1 MILPE
6 FCFDVA
12 EGKARPYALIR
23 LSPNT
28 PVDDLKSMFEKIAGV
43 NLCNVKEQIML
54 EVFGKSEGDADT
66 FFKEILLLVD
76 QYNEK
81 EHGLNGAELVE
92 TRLVN
97 TEQKRAGD
105 ELHLT
110 SSIVLTF
117 DDGDTA
123 RDLDTGCRIFLEPGY
138 AFGTGHHPSTR
149 LAACA
154 LEEIFKIDGRCPQK
168 VLDVGCGSGIL
179 SLLCA
184 KLGASEVLGID
195 INPDAVET
203 ARRNVI
209 RNNLVHCVSIAD
221 TGLHEIREQF
231 DLIAANVSPSVMGVL
246 AEYFPGL
253 LKPGGQLVVSGFQA
267 VQADDLQEMLQKRG
281 FKLVDKHE
289 EGSWRA
295 MSFKMVQ

>member
-6 FCFDVA
+6 FCVDKA
-12 EGKARPYALIR
+12 DGKARPYGLVK
-23 LSPNT
+23 LSPNN
-28 PVDDLKSMFEKIAGV
+28 PVDDLKSMLEKIAGV
-43 NLCNVKEQIML
+43 NVCKVKEQHML
-54 EVFGKSEGDADT
+54 EIVGQSVEDANT

-81 EHGLNGAELVE
+81 EQSLNCAELVE
-92 TRLVN
+92 TRLVYADQN
-97 TEQKRAGD
+97 RAGK
-105 ELHLT
+105 ELQLT
-110 SSIVLTF
+110 PSIVLTF
-117 DDGDTA
+117 GDDETA
-123 RDLDTGCRIFLEPGY
+123 ASQDNSSRIFLEPGY

-154 LEEIFKIDGRCPQK
+154 LEDIFKAVGHCPQK
-168 VLDVGCGSGIL
+168 ILDVGCGSGIL

-209 RNNLVHCVSIAD
+209 RNNLVQSVRITD
-221 TGLHEIREQF
+221 TGLKEIRDQF
-231 DLIAANVSPSVMGVL
+231 DLIVANVTPSVMSIL

-253 LKPGGQLVVSGFQA
+253 LKPGGQLVISGFQA
-267 VQADDLQEMLQKRG
+267 VQADDLEGMLQKIG
-281 FKLVDKHE
+281 FKLLDKYE
-289 EGSWRA
+289 EGSWKA
-295 MSFKMVQ
+295 MSFKLL